1 MKRFINNIK
10 QEKIYCGLDI
20 GASKIKVAAIKVSEL
35 NEAELV
41 GVYESKTYGFKD
53 SAVSDLGEFSE
64 CIHKSLTS
72 LMKKAG
78 IKIRELTVGVSGKL
92 IEGRYSNT
100 VIPLIDRGSKVIVQK
115 DIVKVREQAKL
126 LGVKMDE
133 EILHDIAQYYKVDDE
148 QKAKNPKGLH
158 ARKLGI
164 HMLLMIMKANSL
176 RNISKVTAQSGF
188 DVQDIVFDSYAGSLV
203 CLSELEK
210 REGCLLIDIGSSA
223 TSLLSYK
230 DGIPNVFDV
239 INIGSSNFTE
249 SISQKLNLPFDLAE
263 DIKTSYGEVLKSDHY
278 DEDVLVNRNG
288 HYVQLK
294 KDDIYEALEIVLL
307 QWLEEVMG
315 VVNSNGLVMQLNR
328 GIVIVGGGSLLS
340 GMIERIEQ
348 ATKKPVRIGKTA
360 SAAKMRKHHSAIFTS
375 AIGVAHYG
383 IEQNLQ
389 QEQGLRGNTP
399 WPKHLFSKAKEL
411 YWEYF

>member
-1 MKRFINNIK
+1 MRRFINNIK

-20 GASKIKVAAIKVSEL
+20 GASKIKVAAIKVSESSDS
-35 NEAELV
+35 ELI

-78 IKIRELTVGVSGKL
+78 IKIKELTVGVSGRL
-92 IEGRYSNT
+92 IEGRYSST
-100 VIPLIDRGSKVIVQK
+100 IIPLVDRGSKVIVQK
-115 DIVKVREQAKL
+115 DIVKVSEQARL

-133 EILHDIAQYYKVDDE
+133 EILHNIAQYYKVDDE

-158 ARKLGI
+158 ARKLGVHI
-164 HMLLMIMKANSL
+164 LLMIMKANLL
-176 RNISKVTAQSGF
+176 RNISKVTVQSGF
-188 DVQDIVFDSYAGSLV
+188 DVQNIVFDSYAGSLV

-210 REGCLLIDIGSSA
+210 REGCLLIDIGSSV

-230 DGIPNVFDV
+230 DGLLNVFEV
-239 INIGSSNFTE
+239 IPIGSSNFTE
-249 SISQKLNLPFDLAE
+249 SISQKLNLPFDLSE
-263 DIKTSYGEVLKSDHY
+263 DIKTSYGEVHKSDHY

-294 KDDIYEALEIVLL
+294 KDDIYDALEIIVS
-307 QWLEEVMG
+307 QWVEG
-315 VVNSNGLVMQLNR
+315 VIGIINSNELVMHLNR
-328 GIVIVGGGSLLS
+328 GIVVIGGGALLS
-340 GMIERIEQ
+340 GMIELIEQ
-348 ATKKPVRIGKTA
+348 ATKKPVRIGKTL
-360 SAAKMRKHHSAIFTS
+360 SAAKMRKHHSAVFMS

-389 QEQGLRGNTP
+389 KMQGVRDNTA
-399 WPKHLFSKAKEL
+399 WSKHLFSKAKEL